1 MIKHWIN
8 GREVESK
15 DVFENYNPATGELI
29 GEVASGGAAEIDAA
43 VAAARE
49 AFPKWANTPA
59 KERARLMRRL
69 GELIDRNV
77 PHLAELETLDTGLP
91 IHQTKN
97 VLIPRAS
104 HNFEFF
110 AEVCTR
116 MNGHSYP
123 VDDQMLNYTLYQPV
137 GVCGLVSPWNVPFMT
152 ATWKTAPCLALGN
165 TAVLKMSELSPL
177 TANEL
182 GRLVHE
188 AGIPPGVF
196 NVVQGYGASAGDA
209 LVRHRDV
216 RAVSFT
222 GGTATGRRI
231 MEAAGIKKYSME
243 LGGKSPVL
251 VFEDADLERALDAAL
266 FTIFSLNGERC
277 TAGSRIFVQESV
289 YPQFVAEFAARA
301 RRLIV
306 GDPQDPKTQ
315 VGSMITQAHYDKVT
329 GYIRIGLEEGA
340 TLVAG
345 GLERPTGLPA
355 HLSKGQFIQP
365 TVFADVDNRMRIAQE
380 EIFGPVVCLI
390 PFKDEAEALRLAND
404 VEYGLASYIWTQD
417 IGKAH
422 RLARGI
428 EAGMVFINSQNV
440 RDLRQPFGGVK
451 ASGTGREG
459 GEYSFEVFAEIK
471 NVCISMGSH
480 HIPAGACRARSC
492 RAAARGRQQRRRADT
507 IRRIRASRQRPRPLP
522 GPTGHQENRHGQ
534 SRSGC
539 QDHPRTLAVPV
550 RAARPAPRLPP
561 AGDRR
566 APRDRPALPRT
577 GGRHH
582 RGVRHPLAGQR
593 RLPHQL
599 RAALRGALH
608 QQRAAALHRQHGV
621 RLPGNPELGRILA
634 EGCNALGVETLAHD
648 ATTLGPEY
656 GTLVPMRYMN
666 QDRHFKV
673 VSVSALCTV
682 HYLNDSAR
690 LGWAMRKAV
699 EEHYDGTV
707 AFLASGSLSHRFA
720 QNGQA
725 PDFSDRIWSPF
736 LEVLD
741 HEVVQMWQEGRWAEF
756 CGMLPEYASKGH
768 GEGFMHDTAMLLGA
782 LGWSAYDGKAE
793 VVTPYF
799 GSSGTG
805 QINAVFPVT
814 AQDGS
819 AIPAAQAGNPAGAS
833 CASRL

>member
-1 MIKHWIN
+1 M
-8 GREVESK
+8 
-15 DVFENYNPATGELI
+15 
-29 GEVASGGAAEIDAA
+29 
-43 VAAARE
+43 
-49 AFPKWANTPA
+49 
-59 KERARLMRRL
+59 
-69 GELIDRNV
+69 
-77 PHLAELETLDTGLP
+77 
-91 IHQTKN
+91 
-97 VLIPRAS
+97 
-104 HNFEFF
+104 
-110 AEVCTR
+110 
-116 MNGHSYP
+116 
-123 VDDQMLNYTLYQPV
+123 
-137 GVCGLVSPWNVPFMT
+137 
-152 ATWKTAPCLALGN
+152 
-165 TAVLKMSELSPL
+165 
-177 TANEL
+177 
-182 GRLVHE
+182 
-188 AGIPPGVF
+188 F

-345 GLERPTGLPA
+345 GLERPASLPA

-492 RAAARGRQQRRRADT
+492 RAAARPPAAPACRHNQKNPGEPPA
-507 IRRIRASRQRPRPLP
+507 AAPLP

-577 GGRHH
+577 GVDTIVVFDTHWL
-582 RGVRHPLAGQR
+582 VNAGYHINCAPHFEGLYTSNE
-593 RLPHQL
+593 LPHFI
-599 RAALRGALH
+599 ANMEYGF
-608 QQRAAALHRQHGV
+608 
-621 RLPGNPELGRILA
+621 PGNPELGRILA